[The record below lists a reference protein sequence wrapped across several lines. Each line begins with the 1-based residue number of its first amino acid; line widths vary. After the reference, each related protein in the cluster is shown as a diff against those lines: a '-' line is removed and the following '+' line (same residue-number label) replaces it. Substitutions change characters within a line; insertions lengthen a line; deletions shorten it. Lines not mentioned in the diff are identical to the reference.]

1 MNVRTTDTDRLE
13 YLRLFKG
20 SLEAHRA
27 QGDDIDD
34 VIRRLERVIAK
45 KEKEMAQ

>member
-13 YLRLFKG
+13 YLRLFLG
-20 SLEAHRA
+20 SLEAHLA
-27 QGDDIDD
+27 QGDD
-34 VIRRLERVIAK
+34 LEDMIKKLRKVVAK

>member
-1 MNVRTTDTDRLE
+1 MMARTTDTDRLD

-20 SLEAHRA
+20 VLDAHQA
-27 QGDDIDD
+27 QGDDIGD

-45 KEKEMAQ
+45 KEKELWG